1 MIQAFL
7 AFLPFIREVI
17 FGRVDQGKK
26 TKPRTV
32 VRMIIYAVF
41 VASLLLNYY
50 TVKRS
55 ISLGIQ
61 VVKLKEQVKGNEII
75 REKLAVSLA
84 TSAILADILYGKMH
98 ASDPAK
104 NTGMGNDIV
113 LDNQQK
119 STNPTENK

>member
-84 TSAILADILYGKMH
+84 TSAILADILYGKVH
-98 ASDPAK
+98 PNDPAK
-104 NTGMGNDIV
+104 NTEMGNDIV

>member
-98 ASDPAK
+98 PSDPAK
-104 NTGMGNDIV
+104 NTEMGNDIV

>member
-41 VASLLLNYY
+41 VASLVLNYY

-84 TSAILADILYGKMH
+84 TSAILADILYGKVQPN
-98 ASDPAK
+98 DPAK
-104 NTGMGNDIV
+104 NTEMGNDIV

>member
-84 TSAILADILYGKMH
+84 TSAILADILYGKVH
-98 ASDPAK
+98 PSDPAK
-104 NTGMGNDIV
+104 NTEMGNDIV

>member
-32 VRMIIYAVF
+32 VRMIIYTVF

-84 TSAILADILYGKMH
+84 TSAILADILYGKVH
-98 ASDPAK
+98 PNDPAK
-104 NTGMGNDIV
+104 NTEMGNDIV

>member
-61 VVKLKEQVKGNEII
+61 VVKLKEQVKGNESI

-84 TSAILADILYGKMH
+84 TSAILADILYDKVH
-98 ASDPAK
+98 PNDPAK
-104 NTGMGNDIV
+104 NTEMGNDIV

>member
-84 TSAILADILYGKMH
+84 TSAILADILYGKLH
-98 ASDPAK
+98 PNDPAK
-104 NTGMGNDIV
+104 NTEMGNDIV

>member
-75 REKLAVSLA
+75 REKLSVSLA
-84 TSAILADILYGKMH
+84 TSAILADILYGKAH
-98 ASDPAK
+98 PSDPAK

-113 LDNQQK
+113 LDKQQK

>member
-26 TKPRTV
+26 TKPRTT

-55 ISLGIQ
+55 ISLGIH
-61 VVKLKEQVKGNEII
+61 VVKLKEQIKAHESV

-84 TSAILADILYGKMH
+84 TSALLAEILYGKVH
-98 ASDPAK
+98 PDDPAK
-104 NTGMGNDIV
+104 NTETGNDIV
-113 LDNQQK
+113 LDTQQK
-119 STNPTENK
+119 STNPTEHK

>member
-84 TSAILADILYGKMH
+84 TSAILADILYGKVQPN
-98 ASDPAK
+98 DPAK
-104 NTGMGNDIV
+104 NTEMGNDIV

>member
-84 TSAILADILYGKMH
+84 TSAILADILYGKVQP
-98 ASDPAK
+98 SDPAK
-104 NTGMGNDIV
+104 NTEMGNDIV

>member
-26 TKPRTV
+26 TKPRTT

-55 ISLGIQ
+55 ISLGIH
-61 VVKLKEQVKGNEII
+61 VVKLKEQIKAHESV

-84 TSAILADILYGKMH
+84 TSALLAEILYGKVH
-98 ASDPAK
+98 PDDPAK
-104 NTGMGNDIV
+104 NTEMGNDIV
-113 LDNQQK
+113 LDTQQK
-119 STNPTENK
+119 STNPTEHK

>member
-26 TKPRTV
+26 TKPGTT

-61 VVKLKEQVKGNEII
+61 VVKLKEQIKAHESV

-84 TSAILADILYGKMH
+84 ASALLAEILYGKVH
-98 ASDPAK
+98 PDDPAK
-104 NTGMGNDIV
+104 NTETGNDIV
-113 LDNQQK
+113 LDTQQK
-119 STNPTENK
+119 STNPTEHK

>member
-113 LDNQQK
+113 LDKQQK

>member
-84 TSAILADILYGKMH
+84 TSAILADILYGKVH
-98 ASDPAK
+98 PNDPAK
-104 NTGMGNDIV
+104 NTEMGNDIV

-119 STNPTENK
+119 STNPTEN

>member
-75 REKLAVSLA
+75 REKLAVSLLLRYSPIFSM
-84 TSAILADILYGKMH
+84 TKRILVIL
-98 ASDPAK
+98 
-104 NTGMGNDIV
+104 
-113 LDNQQK
+113 QK
-119 STNPTENK
+119 ILEWAMT

>member
-41 VASLLLNYY
+41 VASLVLNYY

-84 TSAILADILYGKMH
+84 TSAILADILYGKVH
-98 ASDPAK
+98 PSDPAK
-104 NTGMGNDIV
+104 NTEMGNDIV

>member
-41 VASLLLNYY
+41 VASLVLNYY

-84 TSAILADILYGKMH
+84 TSAILADILYGKVH
-98 ASDPAK
+98 PNDPAK
-104 NTGMGNDIV
+104 NTEMGNDIV